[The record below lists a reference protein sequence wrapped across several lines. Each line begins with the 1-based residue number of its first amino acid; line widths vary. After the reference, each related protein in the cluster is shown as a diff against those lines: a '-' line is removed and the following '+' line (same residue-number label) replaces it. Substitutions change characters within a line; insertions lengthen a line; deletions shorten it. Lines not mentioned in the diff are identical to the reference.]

1 MSDVIGQ
8 VVFCAKDL
16 PAFDGQPGQYIAR
29 KGDQLTVIDIDENGA
44 MVESATALFYV
55 VEDEIT
61 EVE

>member
-1 MSDVIGQ
+1 MNLVIGQ
-8 VVFCAKDL
+8 SVVCTKDL

-29 KGDQLTVIDIDENGA
+29 QGDLLTVIDIDENGA
-44 MVESATALFYV
+44 MVESATASFYV